1 MELSV
6 KSYDTIKDFID
17 KSNKDKNLE
26 FELRFVKQNINQK
39 MFESIFNK
47 LTFSKSNNGMG
58 LKYTMIQNLD
68 IFLKSNN
75 DHYNEKIRTSQA
87 GSRRS

>member
-1 MELSV
+1 MELSAT
-6 KSYDTIKDFID
+6 SYNKIKDFIN

-26 FELRFVKQNINQK
+26 FELRFIKNNINQK
-39 MFESIFNK
+39 LFENIFNK

-68 IFLKSNN
+68 IFLKYITP
-75 DHYNEKIRTSQA
+75 DPGCIGPLTIA
-87 GSRRS
+87 I